1 MFSSNLEL
9 SNAQQ
14 NLEIIKQAV
23 IDSGD
28 AALQVD
34 TMDDLNNLLFLLGDP
49 IFRDLIKIQDV
60 ILELNGQLQ
69 QHPSILPADFD
80 IVPTT
85 GELILNVSRNSYEP
99 EYDEQRGRYI
109 ESVGVLIKLT
119 HFISSISSN
128 ITKIAEQ
135 P

>member
-1 MFSSNLEL
+1 MFSSNIEL
-9 SNAQQ
+9 STASQ

-34 TMDDLNNLLFLLGDP
+34 TLNDLNNLLYILNDP

-60 ILELNGQLQ
+60 IVELNGQLQ

-85 GELILNVSRNSYEP
+85 AELVLNVSRNSYEP
-99 EYDEQRGRYI
+99 EYDEQRGEI
-109 ESVGVLIKLT
+109 KMDAKNSKLINL
-119 HFISSISSN
+119 
-128 ITKIAEQ
+128 
-135 P
+135 

>member
-1 MFSSNLEL
+1 MFSSNIEL
-9 SNAQQ
+9 STASQ

-34 TMDDLNNLLFLLGDP
+34 TLNDLNNLLYILNDP

-60 ILELNGQLQ
+60 IVELNGQIQ

-85 GELILNVSRNSYEP
+85 GELVLNVSRSSYEP
-99 EYDEQRGRYI
+99 EYDEQRG
-109 ESVGVLIKLT
+109 EIKMGQ
-119 HFISSISSN
+119 
-128 ITKIAEQ
+128 K
-135 P
+135 

>member
-1 MFSSNLEL
+1 MFSSNIEL
-9 SNAQQ
+9 STASQ

-34 TMDDLNNLLFLLGDP
+34 TLNDLNNLLYLLNDP

-60 ILELNGQLQ
+60 IVELNGQLQ

-85 GELILNVSRNSYEP
+85 GELVLNVSRSSYEP
-99 EYDEQRGRYI
+99 EYHDEQRGNCND
-109 ESVGVLIKLT
+109 L
-119 HFISSISSN
+119 N
-128 ITKIAEQ
+128 A
-135 P
+135 

>member
-14 NLEIIKQAV
+14 NLEIIKQSV

-34 TMDDLNNLLFLLGDP
+34 TMDDLNNLLYILGDP

-60 ILELNGQLQ
+60 IVELNGQLQ

-85 GELILNVSRNSYEP
+85 GELILSRNSYEP
-99 EYDEQRGRYI
+99 EYDEQRGKKIYI
-109 ESVGVLIKLT
+109 
-119 HFISSISSN
+119 
-128 ITKIAEQ
+128 
-135 P
+135 

>member
-34 TMDDLNNLLFLLGDP
+34 TMDDLNNLLYLLGDP

-60 ILELNGQLQ
+60 IVELNGQLQ

-99 EYDEQRGRYI
+99 EYDEQRGEI
-109 ESVGVLIKLT
+109 FLDL
-119 HFISSISSN
+119 F
-128 ITKIAEQ
+128 
-135 P
+135 

>member
-1 MFSSNLEL
+1 MFSSNIEL
-9 SNAQQ
+9 SSATQ

-34 TMDDLNNLLFLLGDP
+34 TLDDLNSLLYILNNP

-60 ILELNGQLQ
+60 IVELNGQLQ

-99 EYDEQRGRYI
+99 EYDEQRGK
-109 ESVGVLIKLT
+109 LISKLGQRDPVIKR
-119 HFISSISSN
+119 HFHS
-128 ITKIAEQ
+128 
-135 P
+135 

>member
-23 IDSGD
+23 IDSQD
-28 AALQVD
+28 ASLQLD
-34 TMDDLNNLLFLLGDP
+34 TLDDLNSLLSLLDDP

-85 GELILNVSRNSYEP
+85 GELILNVSRNSDIYEG
-99 EYDEQRGRYI
+99 EYDEQRGRR
-109 ESVGVLIKLT
+109 
-119 HFISSISSN
+119 
-128 ITKIAEQ
+128 
-135 P
+135 

>member
-9 SNAQQ
+9 SNVQQ
-14 NLEIIKQAV
+14 NLEIIKQSV
-23 IDSGD
+23 IDSND
-28 AALQVD
+28 ASLQLD
-34 TMDDLNNLLFLLGDP
+34 TLDDLNSLLYLLDDP

-85 GELILNVSRNSYEP
+85 GELVLNVSRNSDLYDG
-99 EYDEQRGRYI
+99 EYDEQRGMFCVFFNMNNLFKFKKY
-109 ESVGVLIKLT
+109 
-119 HFISSISSN
+119 SN
-128 ITKIAEQ
+128 LF
-135 P
+135 

>member
-1 MFSSNLEL
+1 MFSSNLEI

-14 NLEIIKQAV
+14 NLELIKQAV

-28 AALQVD
+28 TSLQLD
-34 TMDDLNNLLFLLGDP
+34 TLEDLNSLLLILNDP

-60 ILELNGQLQ
+60 IQELNGQLQ

-85 GELILNVSRNSYEP
+85 GELVLNVSRNSDLYEY
-99 EYDEQRGRYI
+99 EAEQRGKCSRR
-109 ESVGVLIKLT
+109 
-119 HFISSISSN
+119 
-128 ITKIAEQ
+128 
-135 P
+135 

>member
-1 MFSSNLEL
+1 MYSSNLEL

-34 TMDDLNNLLFLLGDP
+34 TMDDLNNLLFILGDP

-60 ILELNGQLQ
+60 IVELNGQLQ

-99 EYDEQRGRYI
+99 EYERDEQRGEI
-109 ESVGVLIKLT
+109 
-119 HFISSISSN
+119 N
-128 ITKIAEQ
+128 
-135 P
+135 

>member
-34 TMDDLNNLLFLLGDP
+34 TMDDLNNLLYILGDP
-49 IFRDLIKIQDV
+49 IFRDLIKIQDLMV
-60 ILELNGQLQ
+60 ELNGQLQ

-99 EYDEQRGRYI
+99 EYDEQRG
-109 ESVGVLIKLT
+109 EL
-119 HFISSISSN
+119 F
-128 ITKIAEQ
+128 
-135 P
+135 

>member
-14 NLEIIKQAV
+14 NLEIIKQSV

-34 TMDDLNNLLFLLGDP
+34 TMDDLNSLLYILGDP

-60 ILELNGQLQ
+60 IVELNGQLQ

-99 EYDEQRGRYI
+99 EYDEQRG
-109 ESVGVLIKLT
+109 KC
-119 HFISSISSN
+119 
-128 ITKIAEQ
+128 
-135 P
+135 

>member
-1 MFSSNLEL
+1 MKISRRTNFCDRPTRSLNKMFSSNLDI

-14 NLEIIKQAV
+14 NIEIIKQSV

-28 AALQVD
+28 ASLQLD
-34 TMDDLNNLLFLLGDP
+34 TLNDLNSLLNILDDP

-60 ILELNGQLQ
+60 IVELNGQLQ

-85 GELILNVSRNSYEP
+85 GELVLNVPRNSDYDP
-99 EYDEQRGRYI
+99 YVDEQRG
-109 ESVGVLIKLT
+109 K
-119 HFISSISSN
+119 ISF
-128 ITKIAEQ
+128 
-135 P
+135 